1 MLVGS
6 AADKRMKEQVDLFG
20 ACNADPAVEDALL
33 LRRIPE
39 SPRERRV
46 QGGAGRGV
54 RAARGGDCKKH
65 TDSWDMH
72 DFARKMQPRCM
83 QRPDWQ

>member
-6 AADKRMKEQVDLFG
+6 AADKRMQEQVDLFG

-46 QGGAGRGV
+46 QGGKRRGV
-54 RAARGGDCKKH
+54 RDV
-65 TDSWDMH
+65 
-72 DFARKMQPRCM
+72 
-83 QRPDWQ
+83 